1 MFVYIGKAC
10 AFLLLFCFTSS
21 YFLMSITMTFSTMS
35 KKIIL
40 ALAFWLI
47 IALHSSK
54 RWKISI
60 MLASLMKRA
69 KFLAKFSSSCVI

>member
-10 AFLLLFCFTSS
+10 AFCCFFVAFCFISS

-54 RWKISI
+54 RWKY
-60 MLASLMKRA
+60 R
-69 KFLAKFSSSCVI
+69 

>member
-1 MFVYIGKAC
+1 MFVYVGKAC
-10 AFLLLFCFTSS
+10 AFCCFFSFTSS
-21 YFLMSITMTFSTMS
+21 YFLMSITMMFSTMS

-54 RWKISI
+54 RWKY
-60 MLASLMKRA
+60 R
-69 KFLAKFSSSCVI
+69 